1 MVLTKLFESL
11 DEKVFTE
18 ETKLALTESF
28 EAAVTEASE
37 AKALEIA
44 DAKIEER
51 TSELE
56 EKAEEFHTLL
66 QEESAE
72 KEAQLLDQVDAYLE
86 KVVEDFIT
94 EASDKLDESIKV
106 EKSDMI
112 IEAMDAMLVA
122 TGADIARI
130 TEAKEVLDES
140 GAVSLQA
147 ELDKSSEKVDALVE
161 ENIALEK
168 RGAELLKMG
177 VIAELKEG
185 MSTLEAEKFSKLA
198 NLVEFED
205 SSVYLEKLGTIKESI
220 GTKKPEEKIEEKF
233 EKIEEKKEEKTSLS
247 TSFSHLI

>member
-1 MVLTKLFESL
+1 MLRGSWSQAFRAPNLITVNESL
-11 DEKVFTE
+11 VVRNNTRTDWTC
-18 ETKLALTESF
+18 TY
-28 EAAVTEASE
+28 AADFGGDPDQDTLDCRNTIQRRATGSKEL
-37 AKALEIA
+37 KA
-44 DAKIEER
+44 
-51 TSELE
+51 
-56 EKAEEFHTLL
+56 
-66 QEESAE
+66 
-72 KEAQLLDQVDAYLE
+72 
-86 KVVEDFIT
+86 
-94 EASDKLDESIKV
+94 

-185 MSTLEAEKFSKLA
+185 MSTLEAEKFGKLA

-205 SSVYLEKLGTIKESI
+205 SSVYLEKLETIKESI